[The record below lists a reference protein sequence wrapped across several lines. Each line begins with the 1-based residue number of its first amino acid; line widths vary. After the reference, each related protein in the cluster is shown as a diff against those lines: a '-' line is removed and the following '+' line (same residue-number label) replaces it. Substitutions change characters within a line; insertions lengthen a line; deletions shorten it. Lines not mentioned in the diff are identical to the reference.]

1 MNKKQLIAASIL
13 TLLFITSFIYAEQS
27 SSTPKDVSPELQ
39 LKEEDFT
46 YDGYKDSLGLIK
58 SVLDDYEK
66 GKKYD
71 PNLDRNYIVIP
82 NSLLRLEGYSLLSQM
97 GMLRLKVE
105 NAKLRQA
112 SKEEINKL
120 EKELQDIEKQ
130 ISVFL
135 KKHTWVD

>member
-1 MNKKQLIAASIL
+1 MNKTQFIAASTL
-13 TLLFITSFIYAEQS
+13 TFLFITSFIYAEQS
-27 SSTPKDVSPELQ
+27 SSTPKDVAPELQ

-46 YDGYKDSLGLIK
+46 YDDYKDSLGLIK

-71 PNLDRNYIVIP
+71 PNLERSYIGIP
-82 NSLLRLEGYSLLSQM
+82 NSLLRLEGYSLLSQRDI
-97 GMLRLKVE
+97 LRLKVE

-120 EKELQDIEKQ
+120 EEELQDIEKQ
-130 ISVFL
+130 IGVFL
-135 KKHTWVD
+135 KENIWVD